1 MMRSIPAMVGA
12 TLAVGG
18 VAVMLHTTPTAS
30 AYNPAVNGIFT
41 ATLIGDWARTR
52 TVYHDEAVVQS
63 TWTITSSCSTA
74 QDCAGQVVSD
84 QGWTA
89 PLTMRDG
96 LNWYVKRDIPNWE
109 TCADGTAF
117 TGHEVFSFYP
127 ANPET
132 GENTLGSSV
141 LAGREHT
148 VGPSGA
154 CGTNAP
160 LYVEQPFRL
169 DRIG

>member
-1 MMRSIPAMVGA
+1 MRSVKAAVGA

-18 VAVMLHTTPTAS
+18 VAVMLHAAPTAS
-30 AYNPAVNGIFT
+30 AYNPAVNGRFT

-63 TWTITSSCSTA
+63 TWTISSSCSTA
-74 QDCAGQVVSD
+74 QDCSGQVISD

-89 PLTMRDG
+89 PLTMHDG
-96 LNWYVKRDIPNWE
+96 LTWYVKRDVPNWE
-109 TCADGTAF
+109 TCEDGRTF
-117 TGHEVFSFYP
+117 SGHEVFYFYP

-132 GENTLGSSV
+132 GENVLGSAV
-141 LAGREHT
+141 LAGREHIA
-148 VGPSGA
+148 GASGA
-154 CGTNAP
+154 CNTNAP
-160 LYVEQPFRL
+160 LYIEQPFRL